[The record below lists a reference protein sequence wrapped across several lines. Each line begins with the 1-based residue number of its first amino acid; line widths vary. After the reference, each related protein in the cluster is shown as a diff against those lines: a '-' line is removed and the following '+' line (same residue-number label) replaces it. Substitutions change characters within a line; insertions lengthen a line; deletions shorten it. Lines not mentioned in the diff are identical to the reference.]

1 MALSH
6 SLIRR
11 LILLAATAAAAFAAG
26 LAAPAAPASQT
37 SASPAV
43 PNSAPTAQK
52 AAPVAVL
59 KTCGRGYTRAVI
71 GGQVKCLRAGQ
82 FCAHRYDR
90 QYRRYGYRCIR
101 YDASVH
107 RYRLTRIR

>member
-1 MALSH
+1 MALST

-11 LILLAATAAAAFAAG
+11 LIFLVATVAAVFAAG
-26 LAAPAAPASQT
+26 LAAPAAPASQP
-37 SASPAV
+37 SAV
-43 PNSAPTAQK
+43 PAAPTSTPAAQP
-52 AAPVAVL
+52 AAPVSVL
-59 KTCGRGYTRAVI
+59 KTCGSGYTRAVI

-101 YDASVH
+101 
-107 RYRLTRIR
+107 

>member
-1 MALSH
+1 MALKPLAH
-6 SLIRR
+6 PR
-11 LILLAATAAAAFAAG
+11 LILVIATAAAAFAAG

-37 SASPAV
+37 NASPAA
-43 PNSAPTAQK
+43 PKSAPTAQQ
-52 AAPVAVL
+52 AAPVSVL

-71 GGQVKCLRAGQ
+71 GGQVKCLRAGE